1 MRGRM
6 KNSATAAIVRMAAM
20 KNSATIMKMATMK
33 IQTRPDGESLIYKR
47 AEATRAK

>member
-1 MRGRM
+1 M

-20 KNSATIMKMATMK
+20 KNSATMATAAIMRMATMK

-47 AEATRAK
+47 AEATK